1 MQTDFSPADNRAMRQ
16 SMLDPAFR
24 ARLRAHDPD
33 ALAALGIAPADG
45 DEAKDIK
52 VVTDRPG
59 VCYIAVDVI
68 RAELTEA
75 DLAGVQAAGC
85 ISAAARARINARL
98 NASGTLIYPGQ
109 GDHSS
114 HHQRACRGCG

>member
-85 ISAAARARINARL
+85 FSFPSKARINAVM
-98 NASGTLIYPGQ
+98 ASGTLMYPGQ